1 MTHKT
6 KQFQPVKKR
15 KQHSPE
21 FLSEALKLA
30 ERIGVAAAAR
40 ELSLYESQLYAW
52 RSKLQQQMSSS
63 ERESELAAENARL
76 KRQLA
81 EQAEE
86 LAILQ
91 KGRDILCESSEMKY
105 VFIEK
110 HQAEFSIKAMCRV
123 LRVARS
129 GWYTWCQ
136 RRTRISTRQ
145 QFRQHCDS
153 VVLAAFTRSKQ
164 RYGAPR
170 LTDELRA
177 QGYPFNVKTVAA
189 SLRRQG
195 LRAKASRKFS
205 PVSYRAH
212 GLPVSENLLEQDFY
226 ASGPNQKWAG
236 DITYLRTDEGWLY
249 LAVVI
254 DLWSRAV
261 IGWSMSPR
269 MTAQLACDALQMAL
283 WRRKR
288 PRNVIVHTDRG
299 GQYCSADYQAQL
311 KRHNL
316 RGSMSAKGCCYDNAC
331 VESFFHSL
339 KVECIHGERFIS
351 REIMRATVF
360 NYIECDYNRWRRHS
374 WCGGLSPEQFE
385 NKNLA

>member
-1 MTHKT
+1 MTKT
-6 KQFQPVKKR
+6 VSTSKKTR

-21 FLSEALKLA
+21 FRSEALKLA

-40 ELSLYESQLYAW
+40 ELSLYESQLYNW
-52 RSKLQQQMSSS
+52 RSKQQNQQTSS
-63 ERESELAAENARL
+63 ERELEMSTEIARL

-81 EQAEE
+81 ERDEE
-86 LAILQ
+86 LAILP
-91 KGRDILCESSEMKY
+91 KGRDILREVPEMKY

-136 RRTRISTRQ
+136 RRTRISPRQ

-288 PRNVIVHTDRG
+288 PRNVIVHSDRG
-299 GQYCSADYQAQL
+299 SQYCSADYQALL

-339 KVECIHGERFIS
+339 KVECLHGEHFIS

-385 NKNLA
+385 NQNLA

>member
-1 MTHKT
+1 MTKFAST
-6 KQFQPVKKR
+6 SKKPR
-15 KQHSPE
+15 KQHTPE
-21 FLSEALKLA
+21 FRDEALKLA

-52 RSKLQQQMSSS
+52 RSKQQQQMTSS
-63 ERESELAAENARL
+63 ERENELAAENARL

-86 LAILQ
+86 LAILP
-91 KGRDILCESSEMKY
+91 KGRDILREAPEMKY

-123 LRVARS
+123 LQVARS
-129 GWYTWCQ
+129 GWYA
-136 RRTRISTRQ
+136 RRSRHNQISKRQ
-145 QFRQHCDS
+145 QFRLVCDDAVQKAFS
-153 VVLAAFTRSKQ
+153 VAKQ
-164 RYGAPR
+164 RHGAPR
-170 LTDELRA
+170 LADELTM
-177 QGYPFNVKTVAA
+177 YNIKTIAA

-195 LRAKASRKFS
+195 LRAKAARKFS
-205 PVSYRAH
+205 PVSYREH
-212 GLPVSENLLEQDFY
+212 GLPVSENLLKQDFS

-261 IGWSMSPR
+261 IGWSMAPR

-288 PRNVIVHTDRG
+288 PETVTVHTDRG
-299 GQYCSADYQAQL
+299 GQYCSADYQALL

-316 RGSMSAKGCCYDNAC
+316 RGSMSARGCCYDNAC
-331 VESFFHSL
+331 AESFFHSL
-339 KVECIHGERFIS
+339 KVECIHGEQFAS
-351 REIMRATVF
+351 REIMRTVVF

-374 WCGGLSPEQFE
+374 ACGGLSPEQFE
-385 NKNLA
+385 NQPLA

>member
-1 MTHKT
+1 MTKT
-6 KQFQPVKKR
+6 VSTSKKPR

-21 FLSEALKLA
+21 FRSEALKLA
-30 ERIGVAAAAR
+30 ERIGVTAAAR
-40 ELSLYESQLYAW
+40 ELSLYESQLYNW
-52 RSKLQQQMSSS
+52 RSKQQNQQTSS
-63 ERESELAAENARL
+63 ERELEMSTEIARL

-81 EQAEE
+81 ERDEE
-86 LAILQ
+86 LAILP
-91 KGRDILCESSEMKY
+91 KGRDILREAPEMKY

-145 QFRQHCDS
+145 QFRQHCES

-269 MTAQLACDALQMAL
+269 MTAQL
-283 WRRKR
+283 
-288 PRNVIVHTDRG
+288 
-299 GQYCSADYQAQL
+299 

-339 KVECIHGERFIS
+339 KVECIHGEHFIS

-385 NKNLA
+385 NQNLA

>member
-1 MTHKT
+1 MTKT
-6 KQFQPVKKR
+6 VSTSKKPR

-21 FLSEALKLA
+21 FRSEALKLA
-30 ERIGVAAAAR
+30 ERIGVTAAAR
-40 ELSLYESQLYAW
+40 ELSLYESLLYNW
-52 RSKLQQQMSSS
+52 RSKQQNQQTSS
-63 ERESELAAENARL
+63 ERELEMSTEIARL

-81 EQAEE
+81 ERDEE
-86 LAILQ
+86 LAILP
-91 KGRDILCESSEMKY
+91 KGRDILREAPEMKY

-212 GLPVSENLLEQDFY
+212 GLPGSENLLEQDFY

-339 KVECIHGERFIS
+339 KVECIHGEHFIS

-385 NKNLA
+385 NQNLA

>member
-1 MTHKT
+1 
-6 KQFQPVKKR
+6 
-15 KQHSPE
+15 
-21 FLSEALKLA
+21 
-30 ERIGVAAAAR
+30 
-40 ELSLYESQLYAW
+40 
-52 RSKLQQQMSSS
+52 
-63 ERESELAAENARL
+63 
-76 KRQLA
+76 
-81 EQAEE
+81 
-86 LAILQ
+86 
-91 KGRDILCESSEMKY
+91 MKY

-316 RGSMSAKGCCYDNAC
+316 RGSMSAKGCCYDNAPM
-331 VESFFHSL
+331 ESFWGTLKNESL
-339 KVECIHGERFIS
+339 SHYRFNNRDEAIS
-351 REIMRATVF
+351 VIRE
-360 NYIECDYNRWRRHS
+360 YIEIFYNRQRRHS
-374 WCGGLSPEQFE
+374 RLGNISPAAFREKYHQM
-385 NKNLA
+385 AA

>member
-1 MTHKT
+1 MTK
-6 KQFQPVKKR
+6 PAVSKKPR
-15 KQHSPE
+15 KQHTPE
-21 FLSEALKLA
+21 FRREALKLA

-40 ELSLYESQLYAW
+40 ELSLYESQLYNW
-52 RSKLQQQMSSS
+52 RSKQQQQLTSSG
-63 ERESELAAENARL
+63 RESELAAENARL

-81 EQAEE
+81 ERDEE
-86 LAILQ
+86 LAILP
-91 KGRDILCESSEMKY
+91 KGRDILCEAPEMKY

-110 HQAEFSIKAMCRV
+110 YQAEFSIKAMCRV

-129 GWYTWCQ
+129 GWYSWRN
-136 RRTRISTRQ
+136 RRDVINVRQ
-145 QFRQHCDS
+145 QFSQRCDS
-153 VVLAAFTRSKQ
+153 LVYDAFEQAKQ

-170 LTDELRA
+170 LADELRS
-177 QGYPFNVKTVAA
+177 QGKAFNVKTVAA

-205 PVSYRAH
+205 PVSYREH
-212 GLPVSENLLEQDFY
+212 GLSVSENLLKQDFY
-226 ASGPNQKWAG
+226 ASGPNQKWCG

-254 DLWSRAV
+254 DLWSRSV
-261 IGWSMSPR
+261 IGWSMSER

-288 PRNVIVHTDRG
+288 PQNVIVHTDRG
-299 GQYCSADYQAQL
+299 GQYCSADYQALL

-331 VESFFHSL
+331 AESFFHSL
-339 KVECIHGERFIS
+339 KVECIHGERFTR
-351 REIMRATVF
+351 REIMRTTVF

-374 WCGGLSPEQFE
+374 ACGGLSPEQFE
-385 NKNLA
+385 NQSLA

>member
-1 MTHKT
+1 
-6 KQFQPVKKR
+6 
-15 KQHSPE
+15 
-21 FLSEALKLA
+21 
-30 ERIGVAAAAR
+30 
-40 ELSLYESQLYAW
+40 
-52 RSKLQQQMSSS
+52 
-63 ERESELAAENARL
+63 
-76 KRQLA
+76 
-81 EQAEE
+81 
-86 LAILQ
+86 
-91 KGRDILCESSEMKY
+91 MKY

-110 HQAEFSIKAMCRV
+110 HQAEFSVKAMCRV
-123 LRVARS
+123 LWVARS
-129 GWYTWCQ
+129 GWYAWRL
-136 RRTRISTRQ
+136 RRHRPGPRQ
-145 QFRQHCDS
+145 QFRLVCDEA
-153 VVLAAFTRSKQ
+153 VRKAFTEAKQ

-170 LTDELRA
+170 LADELPE
-177 QGYPFNVKTVAA
+177 YNIKTIAA

-195 LRAKASRKFS
+195 LRAKATRKFS
-205 PVSYRAH
+205 PVSYREH
-212 GLPVSENLLEQDFY
+212 GLPVSENLLKQDFY

-283 WRRKR
+283 WRHKR
-288 PRNVIVHTDRG
+288 PENVIVHTDRG
-299 GQYCSADYQAQL
+299 GQYCSADYQRLL

-339 KVECIHGERFIS
+339 KVECIHGERFAS
-351 REIMRATVF
+351 REIMRTTVF

-374 WCGGLSPEQFE
+374 ACGGLSPEQFE
-385 NKNLA
+385 NQNLA

>member
-1 MTHKT
+1 MTKT
-6 KQFQPVKKR
+6 VSTSKKTR

-21 FLSEALKLA
+21 FRSEALKLA

-40 ELSLYESQLYAW
+40 ELSLYESQLYNW
-52 RSKLQQQMSSS
+52 RSKQQNQQTSS
-63 ERESELAAENARL
+63 ERELEMSTEIARL

-81 EQAEE
+81 ERDEE
-86 LAILQ
+86 LAILP
-91 KGRDILCESSEMKY
+91 KGRDILREVPEMKY

-136 RRTRISTRQ
+136 RRTRISPRQ

-288 PRNVIVHTDRG
+288 PRNVIVHSDRG
-299 GQYCSADYQAQL
+299 SQYCSADYQALL

-331 VESFFHSL
+331 VESFFHLL
-339 KVECIHGERFIS
+339 KVECLHGEHFIS
-351 REIMRATVF
+351 REIMWATVF
-360 NYIECDYNRWRRHS
+360 NCIECDYNRWRRHS

-385 NKNLA
+385 NQNLA

>member
-1 MTHKT
+1 
-6 KQFQPVKKR
+6 
-15 KQHSPE
+15 
-21 FLSEALKLA
+21 
-30 ERIGVAAAAR
+30 
-40 ELSLYESQLYAW
+40 
-52 RSKLQQQMSSS
+52 
-63 ERESELAAENARL
+63 
-76 KRQLA
+76 
-81 EQAEE
+81 
-86 LAILQ
+86 
-91 KGRDILCESSEMKY
+91 MKY

-189 SLRRQG
+189 S
-195 LRAKASRKFS
+195 
-205 PVSYRAH
+205 
-212 GLPVSENLLEQDFY
+212 
-226 ASGPNQKWAG
+226 QKWAG

-339 KVECIHGERFIS
+339 KVECIHGEHFIS

>member
-1 MTHKT
+1 MSKSATTSNK
-6 KQFQPVKKR
+6 PR
-15 KQHSPE
+15 KQHTPE
-21 FLSEALKLA
+21 FRQEALKLA

-40 ELSLYESQLYAW
+40 QLSLYESQLYAW
-52 RSKLQQQMSSS
+52 RSKLQQQMTAT

-86 LAILQ
+86 LAILP
-91 KGRDILCESSEMKY
+91 KGRDILREAPEMKY
-105 VFIEK
+105 VFIK
-110 HQAEFSIKAMCRV
+110 NHRAEFSIKAMCRM
-123 LRVARS
+123 LRIARS
-129 GWYTWCQ
+129 GWYAWCERGHQ
-136 RRTRISTRQ
+136 LNRRR
-145 QFRQHCDS
+145 QFRLLCDAA
-153 VVLAAFTRSKQ
+153 VLKAFSNAKQ

-170 LTDELRA
+170 LADELPE
-177 QGYPFNVKTVAA
+177 YNIKTIAS

-195 LRAKASRKFS
+195 LRAKASRKFR
-205 PVSYRAH
+205 PVSYREH
-212 GLPVSENLLEQDFY
+212 GLPVSENLLKQDFY

-269 MTAQLACDALQMAL
+269 MTAQLVCDALQMAL

-288 PRNVIVHTDRG
+288 LENVIVHSDRG
-299 GQYCSADYQAQL
+299 GQYCSADYQALL
-311 KRHNL
+311 KRHNMH
-316 RGSMSAKGCCYDNAC
+316 GSMSAKGCCYDNAC
-331 VESFFHSL
+331 AESFFHSL

-374 WCGGLSPEQFE
+374 ACGGLSPEQFE
-385 NKNLA
+385 NQNLA

>member
-1 MTHKT
+1 
-6 KQFQPVKKR
+6 
-15 KQHSPE
+15 
-21 FLSEALKLA
+21 
-30 ERIGVAAAAR
+30 
-40 ELSLYESQLYAW
+40 
-52 RSKLQQQMSSS
+52 
-63 ERESELAAENARL
+63 
-76 KRQLA
+76 
-81 EQAEE
+81 
-86 LAILQ
+86 
-91 KGRDILCESSEMKY
+91 MKY

-226 ASGPNQKWAG
+226 ASGPNQKWHCREYG
-236 DITYLRTDEGWLY
+236 
-249 LAVVI
+249 I
-254 DLWSRAV
+254 DVRFS
-261 IGWSMSPR
+261 
-269 MTAQLACDALQMAL
+269 
-283 WRRKR
+283 
-288 PRNVIVHTDRG
+288 IVD
-299 GQYCSADYQAQL
+299 L
-311 KRHNL
+311 L
-316 RGSMSAKGCCYDNAC
+316 
-331 VESFFHSL
+331 
-339 KVECIHGERFIS
+339 
-351 REIMRATVF
+351 
-360 NYIECDYNRWRRHS
+360 
-374 WCGGLSPEQFE
+374 PEQEIAECKQISDNLSIPLLIRTFE
-385 NKNLA
+385 PNQQERTAN

>member
-1 MTHKT
+1 MTKPASTT
-6 KQFQPVKKR
+6 KKPR
-15 KQHSPE
+15 KQHTPE
-21 FLSEALKLA
+21 FRQEALKLA

-40 ELSLYESQLYAW
+40 ELNLYESQLYNW
-52 RSKLQQQMSSS
+52 RSKQQNQLSSS
-63 ERESELAAENARL
+63 EREQEMSAEIARL

-81 EQAEE
+81 ERDEE

-91 KGRDILCESSEMKY
+91 KGRDILREAPEMKY

-110 HQAEFSIKAMCRV
+110 HQAEFNIKAMCRV
-123 LRVARS
+123 FQVARS
-129 GWYTWCQ
+129 GWYVWHQ
-136 RRTRISTRQ
+136 RRHQINRRQ
-145 QFRQHCDS
+145 RFRLVCDN
-153 VVLAAFTRSKQ
+153 VVREAFSDAKQ

-177 QGYPFNVKTVAA
+177 QGYQFNVKTVAA

-195 LRAKASRKFS
+195 LRAKASRQFS
-205 PVSYRAH
+205 PVSYREH
-212 GLPVSENLLEQDFY
+212 GLPVSENLLKQDFY
-226 ASGPNQKWAG
+226 ASGPNQKWSG

-261 IGWSMSPR
+261 IGWSMSSR

-288 PRNVIVHTDRG
+288 PENVIVHTDRG
-299 GQYCSADYQAQL
+299 GQYCSADYQALL

-316 RGSMSAKGCCYDNAC
+316 YGSMSAKGCCYDNAC
-331 VESFFHSL
+331 AESFFHTL
-339 KVECIHGERFIS
+339 KVECIHGEDFAS
-351 REIMRATVF
+351 REIMRTTVF

-374 WCGGLSPEQFE
+374 ACGGLSPEQFE
-385 NKNLA
+385 NQNLA